1 MGVKFFSSIFSSILI
16 TFIYILLNLMPFPL
30 FYCFRDFSEA
40 SIYSWSPSLLFLMIY
55 HLLIWLQAETCEESL
70 Y

>member
-1 MGVKFFSSIFSSILI
+1 
-16 TFIYILLNLMPFPL
+16 MPFPL